1 MLIEFFLFINL
12 IKLVTKSEAGNSIL
26 INPLPNVVDVKS
38 IEIESNKM
46 INGENLNNGKNS
58 SMRDNS
64 SQQAPTKSK
73 KLACY

>member
-1 MLIEFFLFINL
+1 MFINL
-12 IKLVTKSEAGNSIL
+12 IKLVTKSKAGNSIFN
-26 INPLPNVVDVKS
+26 NPLPNVVDV
-38 IEIESNKM
+38 ESMENESKKM

>member
-1 MLIEFFLFINL
+1 MFINL
-12 IKLVTKSEAGNSIL
+12 IKLVTKSEAGNSIF
-26 INPLPNVVDVKS
+26 INPLPNEVDVES
-38 IEIESNKM
+38 MEIESNKM
-46 INGENLNNGKNS
+46 INGENLNNLNNGKKS